1 MEKGHYGEYSGNA
14 KHSRVTSSNYKASE
28 RDDAA
33 HIDYLKR
40 DVNYD
45 AKHGHSDIDMTA
57 DEKHISK
64 LAGDM
69 KYDKKHH
76 GMSRESSRAGRLRK
90 RAMKRSERIGSEM
103 GDYDYED
110 TRVQNMLSKARKL
123 DERTGL
129 PMNTNMTRHIMKKDA
144 VKAAKQ
150 GMKMGRFLDNEYD
163 NQKRDEEMNRMMDE
177 RGGMNRMTGHGQSK
191 GDQSATRVDYANYK
205 GTDKGYHSHSGA
217 AHGDQSAT
225 RRDYMGMSR
234 MASPLYNTGWGG
246 FNYNKGSAELDYMP
260 IEDDMHR
267 GMSRH
272 TSEHST
278 EEYMARKDAAIK
290 KSQGED
296 GMSRYESKK
305 GMSRES
311 SELKDMPIVDIEK
324 GDAEGDKKK
333 AYTKE
338 LKAKPKKKVKSY
350 TQEAKPI
357 PKKKGMSRMA
367 SPLNAK
373 GDKCPES
380 GCVQEKGNGKW
391 GVISGKTGKWWNANY
406 DSRSSA
412 EAGLRAYFANGG
424 N

>member
-1 MEKGHYGEYSGNA
+1 M
-14 KHSRVTSSNYKASE
+14 
-28 RDDAA
+28 
-33 HIDYLKR
+33 
-40 DVNYD
+40 
-45 AKHGHSDIDMTA
+45 
-57 DEKHISK
+57 
-64 LAGDM
+64 
-69 KYDKKHH
+69 
-76 GMSRESSRAGRLRK
+76 
-90 RAMKRSERIGSEM
+90 
-103 GDYDYED
+103 
-110 TRVQNMLSKARKL
+110 
-123 DERTGL
+123 
-129 PMNTNMTRHIMKKDA
+129 
-144 VKAAKQ
+144 
-150 GMKMGRFLDNEYD
+150 
-163 NQKRDEEMNRMMDE
+163 
-177 RGGMNRMTGHGQSK
+177 
-191 GDQSATRVDYANYK
+191 
-205 GTDKGYHSHSGA
+205 
-217 AHGDQSAT
+217 
-225 RRDYMGMSR
+225 
-234 MASPLYNTGWGG
+234 SPLSNTGWGG

-290 KSQGED
+290 KSQGKD

-311 SELKDMPIVDIEK
+311 SELKDMTIVDIEK
-324 GDAEGDKKK
+324 GDAEGDKNKAGTKK
-333 AYTKE
+333 
-338 LKAKPKKKVKSY
+338 LKTKPKKKVKSY

-357 PKKKGMSRMA
+357 PKKKGMSRMS